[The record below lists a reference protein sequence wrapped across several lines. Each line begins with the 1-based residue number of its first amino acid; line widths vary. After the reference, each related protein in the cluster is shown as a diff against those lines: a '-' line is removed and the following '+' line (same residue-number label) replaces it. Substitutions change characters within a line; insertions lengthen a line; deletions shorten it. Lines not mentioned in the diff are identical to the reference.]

1 MRIRRGRTWMTSSTR
16 DGTGIGKV
24 DEEHMRSSEYG
35 GTERMARGQ
44 YAGIVKEE
52 GERAIA
58 KQTGVKEA

>member
-1 MRIRRGRTWMTSSTR
+1 MTSSTR